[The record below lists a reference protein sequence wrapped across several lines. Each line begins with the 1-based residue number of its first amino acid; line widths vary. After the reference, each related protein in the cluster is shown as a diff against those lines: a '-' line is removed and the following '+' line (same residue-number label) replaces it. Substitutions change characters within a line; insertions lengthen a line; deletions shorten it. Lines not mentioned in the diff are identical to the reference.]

1 MELFS
6 ADSEADFRLHVLHK
20 KGIVIV
26 DFWASWSEPS
36 KTIRKEIEE
45 AVTAFQD
52 SVRIIRVDV
61 DQLRSIA
68 DAYEIMAVPT
78 LVFFKDG
85 EPVKRMIGYASKSEI
100 ERFLKTL
107 V

>member
-61 DQLRSIA
+61 VNSAALR
-68 DAYEIMAVPT
+68 MPT
-78 LVFFKDG
+78 RLW
-85 EPVKRMIGYASKSEI
+85 
-100 ERFLKTL
+100 RFLHSYSSRMESL
-107 V
+107 